1 MESVVCFWTVG
12 AGNGRRSSRIRVVP
26 DGCMDIIFD
35 FTGGLAPLGMHGL
48 EQSRPKAFVAGVS
61 MTPEIVGFAGVPRV
75 VGARLRPG
83 RAADILGLPACESAG
98 CSVDLSDILPGVA
111 ARAMSYAGE
120 RGTPRDMVAA
130 VERVLAECLRKRVPH
145 RGVAAVEHAV
155 RALASGHVQDID
167 QLAGAM
173 GMSARHLERHMAM
186 HAGLSPKKMHRALRL
201 VRAIRL
207 LHRFPEMPLVRLA
220 HSLGFNDQP
229 HFNREFRALCNVS
242 PGEWLAEQRD
252 VAYLQYC
259 PADLS

>member
-1 MESVVCFWTVG
+1 
-12 AGNGRRSSRIRVVP
+12 
-26 DGCMDIIFD
+26 MDIIFD

-48 EQSRPKAFVAGVS
+48 EQLRPKAFVAGVS
-61 MTPEIVGFAGVPRV
+61 MAPEVVGFAGVPRV

-83 RAADILGLPACESAG
+83 RAADVLGIPACESAG
-98 CSVDLSDILPGVA
+98 CSVDLTDILPGVA

-120 RGTPRDMVAA
+120 CGSAEDMVAA
-130 VERVLAECLRKRVPH
+130 VERVLAECVARHDQH
-145 RGVAAVEHAV
+145 RGTAAVEYAV
-155 RALASGHVQDID
+155 RMLASGHVHDID
-167 QLAGAM
+167 QLAASM
-173 GMSARHLERHMAM
+173 GMSARHLERLMAV

-201 VRAIRL
+201 VRVIRL
-207 LHRFPEMPLVRLA
+207 LNRFPEMPLVRLA
-220 HSLGFNDQP
+220 HALGFNDQP